1 MPIRRLLRVSCLV
14 LTIPGCAYYHEPPG
28 GQFQKLSQIAHFPDF
43 YPGLGTLYV
52 QPDTMPIGPYYSY
65 DRRGRLVNTIY
76 MGTWKNNCF
85 ILASFHAFR
94 FCEWGDCVV
103 PVPMEIVVLYV
114 EIFQGRFR
122 DLDALWIVP
131 PIDVAGYI

>member
-1 MPIRRLLRVSCLV
+1 MPIRRLLGLSCLV

-76 MGTWKNNCF
+76 MVR
-85 ILASFHAFR
+85 SR
-94 FCEWGDCVV
+94 
-103 PVPMEIVVLYV
+103 M
-114 EIFQGRFR
+114 
-122 DLDALWIVP
+122 LDAYAVIKMIEGTRLPVDHVVISYTALHP
-131 PIDVAGYI
+131 GVAVRLYHITVWHVSAGDAAKVH